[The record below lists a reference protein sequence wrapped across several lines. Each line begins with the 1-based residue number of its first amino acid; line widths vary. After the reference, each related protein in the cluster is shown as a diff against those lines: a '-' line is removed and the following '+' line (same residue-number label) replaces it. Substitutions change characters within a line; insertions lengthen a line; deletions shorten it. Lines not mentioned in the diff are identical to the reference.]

1 MPSSARST
9 PRTARVWPQAPAAC
23 LLGPLAPRAARAR
36 PQAPARRESR
46 RETWH
51 RPVPGPQLEDPAARS
66 RAAPP
71 QVRPAEFARGTGDL
85 SRKRVKSP
93 GLNRETSPKNPELLL
108 RSQPAHGLLWPRS
121 LSPAPLPP
129 PRPLHAMGGGGNAT
143 EEATAGMRGDPDE
156 FRCALF
162 RSRQLQRQQQQ
173 AWLQQA
179 FAGWDWASF
188 ARKARE
194 HRALSLIHI

>member
-1 MPSSARST
+1 MGKAGEIVGAT
-9 PRTARVWPQAPAAC
+9 V
-23 LLGPLAPRAARAR
+23 
-36 PQAPARRESR
+36 
-46 RETWH
+46 
-51 RPVPGPQLEDPAARS
+51 
-66 RAAPP
+66 
-71 QVRPAEFARGTGDL
+71 
-85 SRKRVKSP
+85 
-93 GLNRETSPKNPELLL
+93 ETSQHTACCGQGIFRLPG
-108 RSQPAHGLLWPRS
+108 S
-121 LSPAPLPP
+121 PP
-129 PRPLHAMGGGGNAT
+129 PRPLRAMGGGGNAT

-194 HRALSLIHI
+194 HRAAHRSKQRRGRLAALACF